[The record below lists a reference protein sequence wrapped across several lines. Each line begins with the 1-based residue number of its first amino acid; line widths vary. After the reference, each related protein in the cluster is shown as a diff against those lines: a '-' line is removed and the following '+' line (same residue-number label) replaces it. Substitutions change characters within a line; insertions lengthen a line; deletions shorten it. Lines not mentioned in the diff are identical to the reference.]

1 LINIIRYL
9 LFLKGSTLEASS
21 VFAGYCVLIAEA
33 FILVLFFSLE
43 PTDPRLMAIRMDRAM
58 VGILPYLL
66 TFYGGALIFWLIS
79 IGSFIINSIKTRK
92 VKGVSILFVL
102 YPVACF
108 VIMRYVYD
116 YFSRGNGAAIHE
128 YLYKSLS

>member
-1 LINIIRYL
+1 VIDFFKYF

-43 PTDPRLMAIRMDRAM
+43 PTDPRLMTIRMDRAM

-66 TFYGGALIFWLIS
+66 TFYGGALLFWLIG

-92 VKGVSILFVL
+92 IIGASFLFVL
-102 YPVACF
+102 FPIICF
-108 VIMRYVYD
+108 MIMRYVYG
-116 YFSRGNGAAIHE
+116 YFASGKGALIHE
-128 YLYKSLS
+128 HLYKLLS